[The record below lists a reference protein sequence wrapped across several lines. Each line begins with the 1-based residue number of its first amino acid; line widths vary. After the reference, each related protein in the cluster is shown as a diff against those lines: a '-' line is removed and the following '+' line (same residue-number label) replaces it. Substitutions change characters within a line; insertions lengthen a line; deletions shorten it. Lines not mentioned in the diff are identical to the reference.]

1 MSQVHGIIEART
13 CLPYLCICV
22 DDKIVTPMIVGTGYG
37 KAHAGHISVV
47 ESEDLEALSFV
58 EKIPIENPRRA
69 GSHLTSIR
77 VIGAAFGSDPNRS
90 SREVTC
96 LPIAQIIRGRM
107 IIFVSVIGALVVAST
122 VFALLIPSGAKVTL
136 SDIAQEMDNL
146 HRSQSDRPPLT

>member
-1 MSQVHGIIEART
+1 MGLLRREHACRTRVFTLGSRAPATEQPILGIDRSSIRRSGRAIFCRE
-13 CLPYLCICV
+13 
-22 DDKIVTPMIVGTGYG
+22 
-37 KAHAGHISVV
+37 
-47 ESEDLEALSFV
+47 
-58 EKIPIENPRRA
+58 IPVENPRRA
-69 GSHLTSIR
+69 GTHLTSIR